1 MRKFLLGVSLAANAV
16 LGYLLLKDEDT
27 VEELRERLEH
37 ASDQVVGK
45 VQQVKGDLTGSTKDK
60 VAGSAKETAGAAK
73 DKAQDVK
80 EDVKEAAEK

>member
-1 MRKFLLGVSLAANAV
+1 MQKFLLGVSLTANAI

-37 ASDQVVGK
+37 ASDEVVGK
-45 VQQVKGDLTGSTKDK
+45 VKQVKGDLTGDTSDK
-60 VAGSAKETAGAAK
+60 VAGAVQEAKGTVA

-80 EDVKEAAEK
+80 EDVKDAVED